1 VNLHRIGN
9 TPLGIKLN
17 CSIEN
22 SDLVETKPRMGLNLK
37 ISATA
42 TKRKKNEVDEEE
54 PQIKSTLAGSS
65 LQANQLSKGYKHLC
79 TYVG

>member
-1 VNLHRIGN
+1 
-9 TPLGIKLN
+9 
-17 CSIEN
+17 
-22 SDLVETKPRMGLNLK
+22 MGLNLK

-42 TKRKKNEVDEEE
+42 TKRKKDEVDEEE
-54 PQIKSTLAGSS
+54 PQIKSTLAGIRLIQNNCGSS